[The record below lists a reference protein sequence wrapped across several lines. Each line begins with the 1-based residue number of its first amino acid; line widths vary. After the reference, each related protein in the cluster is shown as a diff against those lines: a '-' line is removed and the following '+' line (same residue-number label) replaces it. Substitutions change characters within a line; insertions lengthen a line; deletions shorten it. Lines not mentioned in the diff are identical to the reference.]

1 MSAVPGSHDG
11 ASNLLFMKCSEFVYL
26 IALLIALCSLNWAQS
41 PVAPGSAQTTSQ
53 PPTPRT
59 ETEKE
64 IEKKEQDQRMLGVVP
79 MFTVTSRRD
88 APPLSSTGK
97 LHLFVRSAFD
107 PFEYAA
113 AGLQAGINQ
122 AENEFPEYGLGG
134 AGFAKRYGAALGDQ
148 ISSGF
153 FANYAYPVL
162 LKEDPRYFRLGQ
174 GSVPH
179 RIGYSLAQEFVVHTD
194 SGKRTFNF
202 SNALGAVSAGGLSNL
217 YYPDSSRGFGLT
229 MSRAGISLLYGSV
242 GGLADEFWP
251 DIQRKFF
258 SKHRT
263 SQNAP

>member
-1 MSAVPGSHDG
+1 
-11 ASNLLFMKCSEFVYL
+11 MKCSVFVCL
-26 IALLIALCSLNWAQS
+26 TALLIALCSVNWAQS
-41 PVAPGSAQTTSQ
+41 TTTPNSAQTVTAA
-53 PPTPRT
+53 PKT

-64 IEKKEQDQRMLGVVP
+64 IEKKEQEQRMLGVVP
-79 MFTVTSRRD
+79 MFTVTSRRN
-88 APPLSSTGK
+88 APPLSRRGK
-97 LHLFVRSAFD
+97 FQLFVRSTFD

-122 AENEFPEYGLGG
+122 AEDDFPEYGQGG

-153 FANYAYPVL
+153 FANFAYPVL
-162 LKEDPRYFRLGQ
+162 LKEDPRYFRSGQ

-179 RIGYSLAQEFVVHTD
+179 RIGYSLAQEFIVHTD

-202 SNALGAVSAGGLSNL
+202 SNVLGAVSAGGVSNL
-217 YYPDSSRGFGLT
+217 YYPGSSRGFSLT

-258 SKHRT
+258 GKHHDT
-263 SQNAP
+263 QTAP